1 MGGEELTEAGGE
13 VAWARDEP
21 DAGVGGEEL
30 AWTVGEVAWSG
41 GEADADV
48 GCEELVEAGGEVAW
62 TRGDELIVREVR
74 GITLRANLGLTL
86 GEWPI

>member
-1 MGGEELTEAGGE
+1 M
-13 VAWARDEP
+13 
-21 DAGVGGEEL
+21 
-30 AWTVGEVAWSG
+30 
-41 GEADADV
+41 

-86 GEWPI
+86 GE